1 MNRTEKPQWL
11 MVLLMLAALIFLGP
25 PALALLAGVVGVAIG
40 LVAISLKL
48 GVVVLGVYALVL
60 LFRAVFGKERAATP
74 RIDHEAALARDD
86 EELRRLDAELASVM
100 ASQKPL

>member
-1 MNRTEKPQWL
+1 MNRNEKPQWL
-11 MVLLMLAALIFLGP
+11 MVLLVLAALIFLGP

-40 LVAISLKL
+40 LAAISLKL
-48 GVVVLGVYALVL
+48 GVIALGVYAVVL
-60 LFRAVFGKERAATP
+60 LFRALFGKERATTP

-100 ASQKPL
+100 ATQKPL